1 MRVWGLTQH
10 ASHSENLPDTNIVC
24 NHVKGVAS
32 FAVRDGRLVVKQGKT
47 TAGCTNVV
55 AQYKLLFGLAA
66 RPSAWLQATY
76 DQKMTKLQVLQPSP
90 DAGEHHARIST
101 HLKAVGQPI
110 GANKA
115 LTAAHAL
122 TVDATLVYEKKLNF
136 CTCRARG
143 LKICW
148 PRLILCLN
156 HSQAQCRIAQPA
168 PERIAKKGAIPK
180 TFCKA

>member
-1 MRVWGLTQH
+1 MRVRGLTQH

-32 FAVRDGRLVVKQGKT
+32 FAVRNGRLAVNQGRT
-47 TAGCTNVV
+47 TAGCTNVI

-122 TVDATLVYEKKLNF
+122 TFDATLVYGNTEFLHLPGSRVENWLATTNF
-136 CTCRARG
+136 LPESLTSPMQICTTG
-143 LKICW
+143 
-148 PRLILCLN
+148 
-156 HSQAQCRIAQPA
+156 S
-168 PERIAKKGAIPK
+168 
-180 TFCKA
+180 